1 MNITIHKPHRLKN
14 MLDTAKN
21 KIANVFTIIILYT
34 AHITKIKALQRYSDK
49 LSTKKINKLKHQL
62 IKDRWELDS
71 LNKAI
76 NTIEKSTHY

>member
-1 MNITIHKPHRLKN
+1 MHINIKKPHRLKN

-34 AHITKIKALQRYSDK
+34 AHITKIQALQRYSER
-49 LSTKKINKLKHQL
+49 LATKRINRLKHQL
-62 IKDRWELDS
+62 IKDRWELDN

-76 NTIEKSTHY
+76 DLIDKN

>member
-1 MNITIHKPHRLKN
+1 MHINIKKPNKIKN
-14 MLDTAKN
+14 MLDTVSN
-21 KIANVFTIIILYT
+21 KVSNMFTIVVLYT
-34 AHITKIKALQRYSDK
+34 AHITKIKALQRYSER
-49 LSTKKINKLKHQL
+49 LATKRINKLKHQL